1 MSWFRLHI
9 ALIGTLLSLSSF
21 ANDKLDLSLHV
32 VDERTNEP
40 LPMATVLVNYVQ
52 GFVTDEFGTVRIPAQ
67 KGTTFLQIS
76 YVGYIRIDTLIS
88 ANQSQALTFQM
99 KLLQL
104 GTAEIIG
111 DLDPFNRMPNVSVDN
126 FTIYAGKKADII
138 RPSNISV
145 SGANSTAR
153 QIFAQVAG
161 LNIFE
166 SNDGGLQ
173 LSIGGR
179 GLNPN
184 RTANFNTRQNG
195 YDISADPLGYPES
208 YYAPPMQAVEKIE
221 LIRGAASLQF
231 GPQFGGMLNFD
242 LIDPSKRKIGVI
254 SEQSVASFGLFSSF
268 NAVGGTIKKTN
279 YLAYYQRKTG
289 DGWRANSSFE
299 ANNMH
304 FSVGRNISGNG
315 QVNLEWTYYDYV
327 AQQAGGLT
335 DVQFERDP
343 SQSIRERNWFKVR
356 WNLLAMPYEQNLNQ
370 RTRIQIKPFMLIA
383 SRDALGFLG
392 RISRVDPMQERDLI
406 SGTFNNWGVEG
417 RIRHNY
423 MIGSELATLV
433 IGGRY
438 FDGNTQSIQG
448 MANAERGPD
457 FTFGS
462 SDAFNGSDYKFN
474 NRNTAFFAEQVFRFK
489 DKWTVTPG
497 LRYENI
503 FTSSDGNYTEVL
515 RDGAGNIL
523 PSYPRTYFESD
534 TRSRNILLAGIGV
547 ARKFKNRREVYV
559 NVSKNYRGINFSD
572 IRIVNPNQVVDPNI
586 KDERGYTA
594 DLGFRG
600 VISDW
605 MSLDASA
612 FFLAYKDKIGN
623 SLESVF
629 VSPALG
635 NQLAQVRKNISN
647 AYTAGIEF
655 TSEIDLLPALG
666 RKSKNQ
672 VRWFTNVAHIRS
684 KYIAPEDPSI
694 DGNAVEYVPEWNVK
708 TGLNIKWKS
717 FSFSYQF
724 SLITEQFTD
733 ASNAPEG
740 SDPNAVVGAIPAYSI
755 QDFNFGYKRA
765 KWSINAGVDNFLDTS
780 YFTRRASGYPGPGII
795 PADPRNLW
803 VSLKLDIW

>member
-1 MSWFRLHI
+1 MKFLGLHI
-9 ALIGTLLSLSSF
+9 ALAALFLATSTL
-21 ANDKLDLSLHV
+21 AGDKLDLSIHV
-32 VDERTNEP
+32 VDELSKEP
-40 LPMATVLVNYVQ
+40 LPMATILINHTQ
-52 GFVTDEFGTVRIPAQ
+52 AFLTDEFGSARIPTQ
-67 KGTTFLQIS
+67 KGSTSLQIS
-76 YVGYIRIDTLIS
+76 YVGYVRIDTLIQ
-88 ANQSQALTFQM
+88 ANQSLALNFEM
-99 KLLQL
+99 RLQQL
-104 GTAEIIG
+104 NTAEVFANASR
-111 DLDPFNRMPNVSVDN
+111 FNRTPNVSVDN
-126 FTIYAGKKADII
+126 FTVYAGKKADII
-138 RPSNISV
+138 RPSEVSV
-145 SGANSTAR
+145 SGAASTAR

-242 LIDPSKRKIGVI
+242 LIDPSKRKLGVI
-254 SEQSVASFGLFSSF
+254 SEQSASSFGMFSSF
-268 NAVGGTIKKTN
+268 NAVGGTVQKTT
-279 YLAYYQRKTG
+279 YLAYYQRKVG
-289 DGWRANSSFE
+289 DGWRDNSSFE

-304 FSVGRNISGNG
+304 FAVGRKLSGNG
-315 QVNLEWTYYDYV
+315 QVNVEWTYYDYL

-356 WNLLAMPYEQNLNQ
+356 WNLLAVPYEQNLNQ
-370 RTRIQIKPFMLIA
+370 RTRIQIKPFMLLA
-383 SRDALGFLG
+383 SREALGFLG
-392 RISRVDPMQERDLI
+392 RISRVDPGQERDLI

-423 MIGSELATLV
+423 MIGAELATLIV
-433 IGGRY
+433 GGRY
-438 FDGNTQSIQG
+438 FDGNTQSVQG
-448 MANAERGPD
+448 MANAESGPD
-457 FTFGS
+457 FAFIST
-462 SDAFNGSDYKFN
+462 DAFNGSDYQFN
-474 NRNTAFFAEQVFRFK
+474 NRNTALFAEQVFRFK
-489 DKWTVTPG
+489 DKWTITPG
-497 LRYENI
+497 VRYEHI
-503 FTSSDGNYTEVL
+503 FTASNGNYTEVL

-523 PSYPRTYFESD
+523 PSYPRTFYESD
-534 TRSRNILLAGIGV
+534 THARNIFLAGIGV
-547 ARKFKNRREVYV
+547 ARKFKNQREVYA

-572 IRIVNPNQVVDPNI
+572 IRIINPNQVVDPTI
-586 KDERGYTA
+586 RDERGYTA

-600 VISDW
+600 VVGNW
-605 MSLDASA
+605 LSLDASA
-612 FFLAYKDKIGN
+612 FLLAYQDKIGN

-635 NQLAQVRKNISN
+635 YQLAQVRKNISN

-655 TSEIDLLPALG
+655 TSEVDLMPAFG
-666 RKSKNQ
+666 RTSKNQ
-672 VRWFTNVAHIRS
+672 VRWFANVAHIRS
-684 KYIAPEDPSI
+684 EYVAPEDPAI
-694 DGNAVEYVPEWNVK
+694 DGNAVEYVPEWNIKSGVN
-708 TGLNIKWKS
+708 LKWKS
-717 FSFSYQF
+717 FHLSYQF
-724 SLITEQFTD
+724 SFMSEQFTD

-755 QDFNFGYKRA
+755 QDVSIGYKRV
-765 KWSINAGVDNFLDTS
+765 KWSLNAGVDNLLGTA

-795 PADPRNLW
+795 PADPRSFW
-803 VSLKLDIW
+803 VSLKLDLW